1 MSRII
6 ILLSIIALVI
16 IACPSTAT
24 IATHATQV
32 FDQSILRNDP
42 PIPVTGQQSFT
53 GCGGPV
59 IQSID
64 PAFEQA
70 VVEQTNQ
77 IRMQNG
83 LPPLKRTVSLDESA
97 RYHSADM
104 SVSDYF
110 NHNTL
115 NRVNGNLTEACDTWS
130 RIEFYY
136 KNWEALAENIAA
148 GQSTPQMAMNGWMN
162 SPEHKRNILSD
173 SYWEIGVGF
182 YEGQGEY
189 RYYWDQNFGRRDG
202 VYPLVIDGEKAQT
215 STPAVPVYIYG
226 TWSQMRLRNDSGDW
240 TNWMPFHNSFTW
252 NLTDT
257 GGMHTVTAQLRG
269 APGQTTTSD
278 TITLAP

>member
-6 ILLSIIALVI
+6 LLLSLIALVI
-16 IACPSTAT
+16 IACPTTST
-24 IATHATQV
+24 IATQV
-32 FDQSILRNDP
+32 FNQSITLDRP
-42 PIPVTGQQSFT
+42 QIPVTGQQSFS

-64 PAFEQA
+64 PAYEQA
-70 VVEQTNQ
+70 IVEATNQ

-83 LPPLKRTVSLDESA
+83 LPPLKRVVNLDESA

-104 SVSDYF
+104 SVTNYF
-110 NHNTL
+110 DHNTL
-115 NRVNGNLTEACDTWS
+115 NRVNGKLSQACDTWN

-148 GQSTPQMAMNGWMN
+148 GQSTPQMAMDGWMN
-162 SPEHKRNILSD
+162 SPEHKRNILSS

-182 YEGQGEY
+182 YEGPGEY

-215 STPAVPVYIYG
+215 SSRTVPIYIYG
-226 TWSQMRLRNDSGDW
+226 SWSQMRLRNDTGAWSG
-240 TNWMPFHNSFTW
+240 WMPFQNSFTW
-252 NLTDT
+252 NLSGSSGT
-257 GGMHTVTAQLRG
+257 HTVTAQLRG
-269 APGQTTTSD
+269 KPGFTTTSD
-278 TITLAP
+278 TIQLMP

>member
-6 ILLSIIALVI
+6 ILLSLIALAI

-24 IATHATQV
+24 IATQV
-32 FDQSILRNDP
+32 FNQSITLNDP
-42 PIPVTGQQSFT
+42 QIPVTGQQSFS
-53 GCGGPV
+53 GCGGSLIPP
-59 IQSID
+59 IN
-64 PAFEQA
+64 PAYEQA
-70 VVEQTNQ
+70 VVEETNQ

-83 LPPLKRTVSLDESA
+83 LPPLKRAVTLDESA

-104 SVSDYF
+104 SVTDYF

-115 NRVNGNLTEACDTWS
+115 NRINGKLTEVCDTWN

-148 GQSTPQMAMNGWMN
+148 GQSTPQMAMDGWMN
-162 SPEHKRNILSD
+162 SPEHRRNILSD

-182 YEGQGEY
+182 YQGPGQY

-215 STPAVPVYIYG
+215 STRTVPIYIYG
-226 TWSQMRLRNDSGDW
+226 NWSQMRLRNDSGTW
-240 TNWMPFHNSFTW
+240 TGWMPFHNNFSW
-252 NLTDT
+252 NLPDT
-257 GGMHTVTAQLRG
+257 SGVHTVTAQLRG
-269 APGQTTTSD
+269 APGLTTSSD
-278 TITLAP
+278 TIDLAP